1 MFSGKKQGCQQSP
14 SKAPPKQYHDEFLSG
29 NKQGS
34 IHECNQASISKYA
47 STHVCKR
54 RREERGQISQSAIV
68 REETKKK
75 RLTDRQSDFSAGN
88 CLQACVQALNLTSVL
103 QAAKLKPSL
112 NMRACDRTNPI
123 PAAAAGHKTLTPDW
137 TIHRRGP
144 N

>member
-1 MFSGKKQGCQQSP
+1 MFSGNGQGA
-14 SKAPPKQYHDEFLSG
+14 SKAPPKHYHDEFLSG

-75 RLTDRQSDFSAGN
+75 RLTDRQSDFSARY
-88 CLQACVQALNLTSVL
+88 CFRIKSR
-103 QAAKLKPSL
+103 P
-112 NMRACDRTNPI
+112 
-123 PAAAAGHKTLTPDW
+123 
-137 TIHRRGP
+137 
-144 N
+144 